1 MDSGMDDYFPFDPYD
16 LPRSKRFVE
25 HLYCQWAD
33 VAIQNDS
40 DDEDSDEEEEDEEE
54 EAETSEME
62 SINGSLM
69 RDTMASRGIPK
80 MKNGSYTDRRRMAF
94 ERDNGLSSSLEG
106 MSISPGL
113 SRVVG

>member
-1 MDSGMDDYFPFDPYD
+1 MDDYFPFDPYD

-25 HLYCQWAD
+25 SLYVQWGD

-40 DDEDSDEEEEDEEE
+40 DDEESEEEDEEVS
-54 EAETSEME
+54 EADTSEME
-62 SINGSLM
+62 SLNGSLM
-69 RDTMASRGIPK
+69 RDTMVSRGIPK
-80 MKNGSYTDRRRMAF
+80 IKIKNGSWTDRRRMAF